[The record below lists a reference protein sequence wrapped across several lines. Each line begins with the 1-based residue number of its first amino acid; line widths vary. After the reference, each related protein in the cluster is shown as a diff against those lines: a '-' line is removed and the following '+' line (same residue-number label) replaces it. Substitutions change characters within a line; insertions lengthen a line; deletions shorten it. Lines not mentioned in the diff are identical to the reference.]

1 MRDNG
6 IVIAGNIV
14 SKKER
19 EINQR
24 LFEIEEFEVKPWNG
38 IIVALNQTHLMEV
51 EEKIR
56 NNIPFKPLIFPIYD

>member
-1 MRDNG
+1 M
-6 IVIAGNIV
+6 IAGNIV

-38 IIVALNQTHLMEV
+38 IIVALNQKHLMEV

-56 NNIPFKPLIFPIYD
+56 KNIPFKQLIFPIYD